1 MIDKDA
7 FAAGIGVL
15 AGAFGREVDGAV
27 ARAYYAVLNHQL
39 STEEFERAVQLT
51 LTSETFWPSPAT
63 ILAKVKADETSK
75 GLLALEHVNR
85 ITEQHGGFR
94 YLPHATYHREF
105 DAPTRAAISVVGGL
119 QQIAITPEHQRPG
132 LQRRFAAAYLA
143 ALNPLPQ
150 IAARPTDPRVMN
162 LVRTTVKALPSG
174 RDRAAGR
181 DE

>member
-1 MIDKDA
+1 MIDKEI
-7 FAAGIGVL
+7 FTTGIAVL
-15 AGAFGREVDGAV
+15 AGAFGREVDAPV
-27 ARAYYAVLNHQL
+27 QRAYYLVLSPQMTND
-39 STEEFERAVQLT
+39 EFERAVQLT

-85 ITEQHGGFR
+85 ITEAHGGFR
-94 YLPHATYHREF
+94 YLPHATFHAEF

-119 QQIAITPEHQRPG
+119 QQIANTPENQRAG
-132 LQRRFAAAYLA
+132 LQKRFAAAYLA
-143 ALNPLPQ
+143 ALHPLPR
-150 IAARPTDPRVMN
+150 IEAPPLDPLVKN
-162 LVRTTVKALPSG
+162 LVRSTVKSLPSG